1 MKKKRL
7 IEELRQATENHNGAR
22 KRWLKVAKVL
32 EENLEDARDEI
43 RLLKDQAKAK
53 MPLIQFEVGL
63 SDGKHFVTAHE
74 WEDNDGHILFTT
86 FSETG
91 HDIVF
96 TACKYLYVR
105 KVEA

>member
-43 RLLKDQAKAK
+43 RLLKDQAKAR
-53 MPLIQFEVGL
+53 MPLIKFEVGL
-63 SDGKHFVTAHE
+63 LDGKHFVTAHD
-74 WEDNDGHILFTT
+74 WKDTDGHIQLIL

-96 TACKYLYVR
+96 AAGEYTYITKGE
-105 KVEA
+105 K